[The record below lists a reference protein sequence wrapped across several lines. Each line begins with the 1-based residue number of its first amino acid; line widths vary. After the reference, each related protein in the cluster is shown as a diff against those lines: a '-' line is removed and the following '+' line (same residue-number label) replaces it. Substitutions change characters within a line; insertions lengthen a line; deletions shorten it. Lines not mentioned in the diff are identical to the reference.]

1 MCVRCEGART
11 STLLVSCL
19 PLTPSNLV
27 YTEILIERAN
37 RKWADRLKRSVS
49 TRTSLDSAPFFRFRS
64 IYTCRL
70 YERIFRRKSFLA
82 MPSRPSYFTRYGLL
96 IDLKLRRVRFFFV
109 SLFFPSFSFLIFL
122 FLSCFVF
129 FILLILEYDTNGILS
144 ICHFKTFLKRFLLVY
159 VYVYLFIFH
168 TIYIGVSVI
177 FERDADIILYKY
189 FIQN

>member
-96 IDLKLRRVRFFFV
+96 IDLKLRRVRFFLFHYFFHLFLFSFFFFCLV
-109 SLFFPSFSFLIFL
+109 LFFSF
-122 FLSCFVF
+122 
-129 FILLILEYDTNGILS
+129 Y
-144 ICHFKTFLKRFLLVY
+144 
-159 VYVYLFIFH
+159 
-168 TIYIGVSVI
+168 
-177 FERDADIILYKY
+177 
-189 FIQN
+189 